1 MLHFGIFLHN
11 YVLSICHHVEQQPTF
26 LLQVSIAVKDAKENK
41 LVEVVHVLSVL
52 LEELHVEALVKDGS
66 VNFRDVK
73 NLFHFIDWDKPA
85 RDVLGSVFV

>member
-1 MLHFGIFLHN
+1 
-11 YVLSICHHVEQQPTF
+11 
-26 LLQVSIAVKDAKENK
+26 
-41 LVEVVHVLSVL
+41 LSVL

-73 NLFHFIDWDKPA
+73 NLFHFIDWDEPA